1 MSTAG
6 PLPRGSHR
14 SPQGEGALMNTARS
28 VEGAPVNTA
37 PPQQGAPEGAAL
49 VVVEGLTKHFPVREG
64 MLFAREIGQ
73 VRAVDGVSFS
83 IRAGETLGLV
93 GESGCGKSTVAK
105 LLMRLI
111 EPTAGSVRIDGVDL
125 AALDPRALRS
135 ARRALQI
142 VFQDPQA
149 SLNPRMRAQDIILE
163 PLRIQGARPGPEL
176 TRRAAELL
184 EQVGLS
190 AVQAQLY
197 PHEFSGGQRQ
207 RLGIAR
213 AISTNP
219 RFIVCD
225 EAVSALDVSVQA
237 QIVNLLQDLQRDLG
251 LSYLFISHDL
261 SVVKHISDR
270 VAVMY
275 LGKIVELAD
284 KRSLYRSPVHPY
296 TRALIASIP
305 VAHPRLRQP
314 RTRLAGDMPSAFAP
328 PSGCA
333 FHTRCP
339 HAQPRCSAEAPPL
352 RSLAPGHTVA
362 CHFAEQLRAV

>member
-1 MSTAG
+1 M
-6 PLPRGSHR
+6 
-14 SPQGEGALMNTARS
+14 
-28 VEGAPVNTA
+28 
-37 PPQQGAPEGAAL
+37 GAAL
-49 VVVEGLTKHFPVREG
+49 VLVDGLTKHYPIREG
-64 MLFAREIGQ
+64 LLFARETGK

-83 IRAGETLGLV
+83 IGAGETLGLV

-111 EPTAGSVRIDGVDL
+111 EPTAGSVRIAGLDL
-125 AALDPRALRS
+125 AALEPAALRS

-184 EQVGLS
+184 EKVGLS
-190 AVQAQLY
+190 AAQARLY

-237 QIVNLLQDLQRDLG
+237 QILNLLVELQEEFG
-251 LSYLFISHDL
+251 LSLLFISHDL
-261 SVVKHISDR
+261 SIVKHLSDR

-275 LGKIVELAD
+275 LGRIVEIAPRATLFAAP
-284 KRSLYRSPVHPY
+284 RHPY
-296 TRALIASIP
+296 TKLLLSSLPPR
-305 VAHPRLRQP
+305 HPRDRRRQHV
-314 RTRLAGDMPSAFAP
+314 AGDAPAVQAP
-328 PSGCA
+328 PRGGCRFSA
-333 FHTRCP
+333 RCP
-339 HAQPRCSAEAPPL
+339 QAMDVCLHQNPELTWRGVGHAA
-352 RSLAPGHTVA
+352 A
-362 CHFAEQLRAV
+362 CHLP

>member
-1 MSTAG
+1 MSMATPDAG
-6 PLPRGSHR
+6 THAASAH
-14 SPQGEGALMNTARS
+14 QGT
-28 VEGAPVNTA
+28 
-37 PPQQGAPEGAAL
+37 AL
-49 VVVEGLTKHFPVREG
+49 VRVEGLTKHYPVKEG
-64 MLFAREIGQ
+64 LLIAREIGQ

-83 IRAGETLGLV
+83 ISAGETLGLV

-105 LLMRLI
+105 LLVRLI

-125 AALDPRALRS
+125 AALDPAALRS
-135 ARRALQI
+135 ARRSLQI

-163 PLRIQGARPGPEL
+163 PLRIQGARPGPDL
-176 TRRAAELL
+176 TRRAAELM
-184 EQVGLS
+184 EMVGLS
-190 AVQAQLY
+190 AVQARLY

-213 AISTNP
+213 AISTKP

-284 KRSLYRSPVHPY
+284 KRSLYRVPVHPY

-314 RTRLAGDMPSAFAP
+314 RVRLQGDMPSAFAP
-328 PSGCA
+328 PPGCA

-339 HAQPRCSAEAPPL
+339 HAQALCSAQAPAL
-352 RSLAPGHTVA
+352 RAMAPGHTVA
-362 CHFAEQLRAV
+362 CHFAERLIATGTAL